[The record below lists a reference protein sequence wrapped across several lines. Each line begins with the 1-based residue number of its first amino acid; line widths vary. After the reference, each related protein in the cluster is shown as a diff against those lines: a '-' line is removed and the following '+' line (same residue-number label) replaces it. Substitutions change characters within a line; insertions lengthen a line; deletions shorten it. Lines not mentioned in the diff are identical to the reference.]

1 MAEDSLHT
9 PKYSLP
15 YPATSSDVKPASEDF
30 KGLALSTEV
39 NLAESETRATQKV
52 AALDAAVSARGYVNG
67 ADPRVMQRSPDR
79 DYAWAVTD
87 SGGQIAGGVRRDGR
101 WDFSTDPE
109 VQGEP
114 RTTYRPGVD
123 GEYVWAVVD
132 KSGRAAI
139 AVKRDGTVIAPSL
152 VEGGVQWST
161 DMSARVASDMAG
173 MLRSDRMTFA
183 CLGDSLSYLPGG
195 DSYPDQLRDLMP
207 STVTVGT
214 HGRSG
219 YTADEILM
227 QVGAIPLTVE
237 VPGGKIAA
245 TGDTPVVVHGAE
257 TAGWTAT
264 GTDRTVPGSVAGVD
278 GALIR
283 SGGSNT
289 DMVFRRTAGGSEVT
303 ATSEP
308 LVPLWGYDL
317 NSTLIAL
324 MGRNDLNQGILGP
337 HSSIPDHIV
346 AAYERLEGAMGPDIR
361 HFLALSVTNR
371 TVEPAGS
378 SGHTLV
384 TEINSRLR
392 ERFGPRFLDIRTHL
406 VRDGLSEAGL
416 APTPEDEAAMAEDC
430 IPPQLMTDPTHWNA
444 IGAGLVAGWVH
455 DYLTSR
461 DWIGS

>member
-1 MAEDSLHT
+1 MAEDSLYT

-30 KGLALSTEV
+30 KGLALSVEA
-39 NLAESETRATQKV
+39 NLSESEARATQKV
-52 AALDAAVSARGYVNG
+52 GALDESVTARGYVSG
-67 ADPRVMQRSPDR
+67 ADSRVMKQSYDPD
-79 DYAWAVTD
+79 
-87 SGGQIAGGVRRDGR
+87 
-101 WDFSTDPE
+101 
-109 VQGEP
+109 
-114 RTTYRPGVD
+114 
-123 GEYVWAVVD
+123 YVWAVVD
-132 KSGRAAI
+132 QSGRAAI

-152 VEGGVQWST
+152 VAGSMQWST

-195 DSYPDQLRDLMP
+195 NSYPDQLRNLMP

-245 TGDTPVVVHGAE
+245 TGDTPVIVHGAE
-257 TAGWTAT
+257 TAGWTTT

-278 GALIR
+278 GTLIR

-289 DMVFRRTAGGSEVT
+289 DMVFRRTTRGSEVT

-308 LVPLWGYDL
+308 LVPLWDYDL
-317 NSTLIAL
+317 DSTLIAL
-324 MGRNDLNQGILGP
+324 MGRNDLNQGISGP
-337 HSSIPDHIV
+337 HSNIPDHVV
-346 AAYERLEGAMGPDIR
+346 AAYERLEGAMSPDIR

-371 TVEPAGS
+371 TVEPEGS
-378 SGHTLV
+378 SGHTRV
-384 TEINSRLR
+384 TEINDRLR
-392 ERFGPRFLDIRTHL
+392 ERFGPRFLDIRTRL

-416 APTPEDEAAMAEDC
+416 TPTPEDEAAMAEDC

-444 IGAGLVAGWVH
+444 TGAGLVAGWVY